1 MIGRRIDDQTN
12 ALMEQREDLLKR
24 AVRVHNEDGGQ
35 KLILCDLDLAGEG
48 LRLQLSAPKVR
59 SEAQLR
65 DEVADALAR
74 QPRML
79 RIDTRKLP
87 AYVAKLRWSYFDPL
101 GKPAAFPSSFSD
113 LSMWIARVEGSGDAP
128 LFAGEYAFSKREK
141 KTSREA
147 AGASADDDAMT
158 SIGCG
163 GAYPKR
169 PPRKPACQYEME

>member
-1 MIGRRIDDQTN
+1 MAN
-12 ALMEQREDLLKR
+12 
-24 AVRVHNEDGGQ
+24 
-35 KLILCDLDLAGEG
+35 
-48 LRLQLSAPKVR
+48 
-59 SEAQLR
+59 
-65 DEVADALAR
+65 
-74 QPRML
+74 
-79 RIDTRKLP
+79 
-87 AYVAKLRWSYFDPL
+87 LRWSYFDPL

-147 AGASADDDAMT
+147 VGASADDDAMT

-169 PPRKPACQYEME
+169 PLRKPACEYEME